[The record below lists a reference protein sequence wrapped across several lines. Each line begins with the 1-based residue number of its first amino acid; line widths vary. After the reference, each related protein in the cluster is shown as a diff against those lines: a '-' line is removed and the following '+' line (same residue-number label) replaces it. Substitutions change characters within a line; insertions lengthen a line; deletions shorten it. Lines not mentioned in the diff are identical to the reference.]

1 MDLNQ
6 QATAQKASKS
16 LMVVGSRSLTFGEQ
30 WSRMHAL
37 QNWLLEHGLDD
48 DRPVLLAVRNE
59 LEQASLLLALILL
72 GKPPL
77 ILDPCSTP
85 IEATGVLSH
94 SDYNAII
101 AEPVLLQNW
110 GLADKALPVLKV
122 KSGPAGKGVFGSL
135 LRNRTPADDG
145 PAWPA
150 MAGANT
156 GPFEMNVPAESLA
169 YVIFTSGTTSLPKGV
184 ELSRSALIE
193 QMTVLKNHCALDE
206 HCRIL
211 NTLPMHHV
219 DGLLQGPML
228 AWVSGATVFRPMAF
242 STQVLQQ
249 YMDVFYRDRIT
260 HFITVP
266 TMLSLMTRFGRD
278 WSDALNSDDF
288 RMMLCSAGH
297 LEQHLWEQVE
307 EQFGVLLVNMYGL
320 SETGSSALF
329 SGPDDRTRK
338 VGTIGMPVNCEV
350 RLVDGQGADV
360 NRGEAGELLIASGQL
375 MRGYHNNPEA
385 TAEAIRDGWLYTGDL
400 CAELESGHFAI
411 VGRKKNQIISGGRN
425 ISPEE
430 VASCLNQHPKII
442 ESVVFGEADEDW
454 GEHVVAVVVVEKPGP
469 GETELTDWCRSQ
481 LSEFKV
487 PRHILQ
493 VDQLEKG
500 PAGKIRLEAARRLY
514 AERSQVTT
522 GPGASQQDIQSRVLQ
537 LAAETFRLSPGEL
550 DMDST
555 IENTSGWDSLGHL
568 SLLLQAEKVFSIR
581 FSAREIMRIDS
592 IRKLVEFCAES
603 SRS

>member
-6 QATAQKASKS
+6 QAKAQKATKP
-16 LMVVGSRSLTFGEQ
+16 LIVVGSRSLTFGGQ
-30 WSRMHAL
+30 WARMRAL
-37 QNWLLEHGLDD
+37 QNWLLEQGLAD

-85 IEATGVLSH
+85 IEANGVLSL

-101 AEPVLLQNW
+101 GEPVLLENW
-110 GLADKALPVLKV
+110 GLADKAQPVLKV
-122 KSGPAGKGVFGSL
+122 KSGSAGKGIFGSL
-135 LRNRTPADDG
+135 LRNRTPSDDEPG
-145 PAWPA
+145 WPA
-150 MAGANT
+150 MAGENT
-156 GPFEMNVPAESLA
+156 EPFEMDISADALA

-193 QMTVLKNHCALDE
+193 QMTVLKNHCAMDE
-206 HCRIL
+206 DCRIL

-266 TMLSLMTRFGRD
+266 TMLSLMTRFGQE
-278 WSDALNSDDF
+278 WSDALKGNDF

-307 EQFGVLLVNMYGL
+307 EQFGVLVVNMYGL

-329 SGPDDRTRK
+329 SGPDDLTRK
-338 VGTIGMPVNCEV
+338 VGTIGKPVNCQV
-350 RLVDGQGADV
+350 RLVDDNGDEV
-360 NRGEAGELLIASGQL
+360 SPGEAGELLIASGQL
-375 MRGYHNNPEA
+375 MRGYHNNPDA
-385 TAEAIRDGWLYTGDL
+385 TAGTLRDGWLYTGDL
-400 CAELESGHFAI
+400 CAELDSGHFAI

-430 VASCLNQHPKII
+430 VASCLNQHPKVV
-442 ESVVFGEADEDW
+442 ESVVFGQPDEDW
-454 GEHVVAVVVVEKPGP
+454 GEHVVAVVVVEQPGP
-469 GETELTDWCRSQ
+469 GETELTDWCRSR

-487 PRHILQ
+487 PRHILL

-500 PAGKIRLEAARRLY
+500 PAGKIRLEAARSLY
-514 AERSQVTT
+514 AERNQSTSA
-522 GPGASQQDIQSRVLQ
+522 PGALQQDIQSRVLQ
-537 LAAETFRLSPGEL
+537 LAAETFRLAPGEL
-550 DMDST
+550 NMDST

-568 SLLLQAEKVFSIR
+568 SLLLQAEKLFSIR
-581 FSAREIMRIDS
+581 FSARDIMRIDS

-603 SRS
+603 IRS